1 MPRLIWNDALDRA
14 LVDAFLV
21 EYRNGN
27 KVDGWWTVEAR
38 FRVADALSELVRY
51 KLGTEPIKR
60 RMSAL
65 KMNFKNCYKIFDVQG
80 GLYGIPGF
88 TWNPITEMIEA
99 ESRYWD
105 ELMLVTSRIHIF
117 KIIFIN

>member
-14 LVDAFLV
+14 LVNAFLV

-27 KVDGWWTVEAR
+27 KVDEWWTVEAR
-38 FRVADALSELVRY
+38 FRVADALSELVGY
-51 KLGTEPIKR
+51 TLSTEPIKR

-80 GLYGIPGF
+80 GLYEILGF
-88 TWNPITEMIEA
+88 TWNPSTEIIGA
-99 ESRYWD
+99 DNRCWD
-105 ELMLVTSRIHIF
+105 KLMLLIIISHIL
-117 KIIFIN
+117 IF